1 MTEKLYLGRLL
12 RTLREE
18 RMLTQGDVA
27 EILHVSRQHYSRFEN
42 DQAELSIMQLAILQ
56 RVYDCDLFSHV
67 MNSVPEEYVA
77 EERKFKARIPMRRR

>member
-42 DQAELSIMQLAILQ
+42 DQETRTDISSCPITTI
-56 RVYDCDLFSHV
+56 
-67 MNSVPEEYVA
+67 E
-77 EERKFKARIPMRRR
+77 